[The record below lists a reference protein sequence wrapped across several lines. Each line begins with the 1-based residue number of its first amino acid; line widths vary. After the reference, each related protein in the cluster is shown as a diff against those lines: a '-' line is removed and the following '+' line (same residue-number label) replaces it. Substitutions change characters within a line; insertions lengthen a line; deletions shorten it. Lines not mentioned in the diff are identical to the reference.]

1 MEIVVESLGV
11 VDDLHTAAAEHV
23 AGAHQD
29 RIANILGDR
38 ARLLV
43 AQSGAVRWCGKACAL
58 KNGAE
63 GLAVLGR
70 VDRLGTRSQDRHP
83 GLGQSGRQGQRCLT
97 TELDDDT
104 GHGSGCELGLVN
116 LDDVLEGQRL
126 EVEPVGDVVV
136 GGDGLRVAVDHD
148 GLVAIGQGHRG
159 VNTGVVEL
167 NALAD
172 PVGSRAQDDD
182 GLTLAGCH
190 LGLQVVAGVE
200 VGGA

>member
-1 MEIVVESLGV
+1 M
-11 VDDLHTAAAEHV
+11 
-23 AGAHQD
+23 
-29 RIANILGDR
+29 RR
-38 ARLLV
+38 
-43 AQSGAVRWCGKACAL
+43 CGQTGTL
-58 KNGAE
+58 KNDPE
-63 GLAVLGR
+63 GLTVLGG
-70 VDRLGTRSQDRHP
+70 VDRLGTRPQDRHP
-83 GLGQSGRQGQRCLT
+83 GLGQPGGQRQRCLA

-104 GHGSGCELGLVN
+104 GHGAGRQLGLVD

-126 EVEPVGDVVV
+126 EVEPIGDVVV

-148 GLVAIGQGHRG
+148 GLVAIRQGHRG

>member
-1 MEIVVESLGV
+1 MEIVVETLGV

-29 RIANILGDR
+29 RIANALGDR

-43 AQSGAVRWCGKACAL
+43 AQSGAVRRCGQTGTL
-58 KNGAE
+58 KNDPE
-63 GLAVLGR
+63 GLTVLGG
-70 VDRLGTRSQDRHP
+70 VDRLGTRPQDRHP
-83 GLGQSGRQGQRCLT
+83 GLGQPGGQRQRCLA

-104 GHGSGCELGLVN
+104 GHGAGRQLGLVD

-126 EVEPVGDVVV
+126 EVEPIGDVVV

-148 GLVAIGQGHRG
+148 GLVAIGQRHRG

-172 PVGSRAQDDD
+172 PVRTRAQDDD

>member
-1 MEIVVESLGV
+1 MTDGFLKVAAAIPRVRVADIAYNTQEIESLV
-11 VDDLHTAAAEHV
+11 V
-23 AGAHQD
+23 
-29 RIANILGDR
+29 R
-38 ARLLV
+38 
-43 AQSGAVRWCGKACAL
+43 
-58 KNGAE
+58 AE
-63 GLAVLGR
+63 G
-70 VDRLGTRSQDRHP
+70 
-83 GLGQSGRQGQRCLT
+83 QG
-97 TELDDDT
+97 
-104 GHGSGCELGLVN
+104 
-116 LDDVLEGQRL
+116 
-126 EVEPVGDVVV
+126 VEEEPIGDVVV

-172 PVGSRAQDDD
+172 PVRTRAQDDD